1 MAEFRIKEFYFPD
14 DMWRIIKEF
23 AGVNGNTKCNCDYYL
38 HSSKN
43 IDGFAMY
50 NYNTNK
56 YIWCC
61 KKYYESLY
69 KELYDK
75 HSVWKVVLKERNN
88 NFQSRFNYFNKNKKI
103 LLKYIMLEKEN
114 EDGFG
119 RRKRIDK
126 LFLDMNKRK

>member
-1 MAEFRIKEFYFPD
+1 MSSSKKEFYFPD
-14 DMWRIIKEF
+14 DMWRMIKEF
-23 AGVNGNTKCNCDYYL
+23 AGITGNINCSCDYYL

-43 IDGFAMY
+43 IAVFAMY
-50 NYNTNK
+50 DYNTDK

-75 HSVWKVVLKERNN
+75 HSIWKYIVKEKIN

-103 LLKYIMLEKEN
+103 FLKYIMLEKEN
-114 EDGFG
+114 ADGFG

-126 LFLDMNKRK
+126 LILDLNKRK

>member
-1 MAEFRIKEFYFPD
+1 MSSEKDFYFPD
-14 DMWRIIKEF
+14 DLWREIKQF
-23 AGVNGNTKCNCDYYL
+23 AGITGKINCQCEYYL

-50 NYNTNK
+50 NYNENK
-56 YIWCC
+56 FIWCC

-75 HSVWKVVLKERNN
+75 HTIWKYVFKEKNN

-103 LLKYIMLEKEN
+103 LLKYIILEKDN
-114 EDGFG
+114 ADGFK

-126 LFLDMNKRK
+126 LILDMNKKK

>member
-1 MAEFRIKEFYFPD
+1 MTSSKKGFYFPD
-14 DMWRIIKEF
+14 DVWRIIKEY
-23 AGVNGNTKCNCDYYL
+23 AEITGNIKCNCDYYL

-50 NYNTNK
+50 DYNTNK
-56 YIWCC
+56 IIWCC

-75 HSVWKVVLKERNN
+75 HSIWKYIVKEKDNS
-88 NFQSRFNYFNKNKKI
+88 FQSRFNYFNKNKKI

-114 EDGFG
+114 PDCFFG
-119 RRKRIDK
+119 RRKRLDK
-126 LFLDMNKRK
+126 LLLDMDKRK